1 MDGRESAPDAASL
14 QAPQLRTLL
23 VCDIA
28 DSTALVENLGDS
40 RSAQLVRK
48 HDRLA
53 RALLDQHGGREIDKT
68 DGFLLLFERPIHAV
82 AFALDY
88 QRGLRHLSAAEGVVL
103 RARVG
108 IHVGDVVVWEN
119 SPEDVARGAKPI
131 EVEGFAKPVAAR
143 IAELALPTQVLLSGT
158 VAALTQRAQ
167 GELGGGRARV
177 RWRQH
182 GRYRFKG
189 AAEAVEIVEVG
200 EEGLAPLRTPPSGR
214 NARREVPWWR
224 RPAALAAEAVL
235 LAVAIG
241 AGGWIATRSRP
252 ALAFAARDWVVVAG
266 VDNRSGLP
274 RLDDA
279 LDSAMRV
286 GLSQSQYVNVMPD
299 MEMQDTL
306 KRMRRPPDARVGRRL
321 GIEIAQRQGARAVI
335 VPTLTAVGGRIQVA
349 AEVVNPQ
356 NGATVYSDAAT
367 ARDANQLLP
376 ATDRVLAAVRR
387 NLGESLASI
396 GRTAAPLADI
406 TTSNLDALRAYA
418 KAQEAIGHGQ
428 IKDGLLLLQ
437 EALLLDPNF
446 AMAWL
451 RLGTIQLGYLN
462 QPQLAYSSFTQA
474 KSNKARL
481 SLHERLYL
489 EGMLAY
495 YRNPAVMIDKWT
507 VATQLYPDDVGPQQ
521 NLGLVLLWY
530 ENRPRAALKHFLIA
544 ANSRSPLRGISWI
557 EAGVAQTEIGDIAA
571 ARASFAKGR
580 SLGVQSAHFED
591 IVADLAARNIAAV
604 RLRFETTPVQLPAP
618 IEAENWLRQSVF
630 QADRG
635 RFIVAKS
642 LLQKATAL
650 AVSVPNFSLSEL
662 ARIKLAVIALD
673 FATHDLSADKALR
686 SFVTSET
693 ARLQHDPLHLDGTP
707 IVNLALAAMLAARH
721 DDLGLAQTALA
732 ATRANALDSGYY
744 SRAALWRTADCET
757 RFAAKPQARISCLLP
772 LIDGREYYQ
781 THVALMRAYEAAKD
795 DADGFAQAQ
804 WLAEHRGVAAA
815 EMENLAAQMQN
826 LLDSD
831 HALLVAAKLA
841 FADGNLIASSQYIAQ
856 LRAAWNEADTSNRAL
871 QQAARLASAISAQQ
885 EKDHP

>member
-88 QRGLRHLSAAEGVVL
+88 QRGLRHLSAAEGVAL

-158 VAALTQRAQ
+158 AAALTQRAQ
-167 GELGGGRARV
+167 GELGGGRTRV

-200 EEGLAPLRTPPSGR
+200 EEGLAPLRAPPSGR

-306 KRMRRPPDARVGRRL
+306 KRMRQPPDARVGRRL

-406 TTSNLDALRAYA
+406 TTSNLDALRAFSEA
-418 KAQEAIGHGQ
+418 EKAIGSGKLHDGELLLREAIH
-428 IKDGLLLLQ
+428 I
-437 EALLLDPNF
+437 DPHF
-446 AMAWL
+446 AMAWG
-451 RLGTIQLGYLN
+451 RLAMFQLAYLN
-462 QPQLAYSSFTQA
+462 QPDQAYASLEKALADQS
-474 KSNKARL
+474 RL
-481 SLHERLYL
+481 SLREQ
-489 EGMLAY
+489 LALKGALAFFQ
-495 YRNPAVMIDKWT
+495 NPQAILDAWT
-507 VATQLYPDDVGPQQ
+507 LALKLYPDMLSAQQ
-521 NLGLVLLWY
+521 NIGLAELWY
-530 ENRPRAALKHFLIA
+530 QHEPARAIPHFLIIA
-544 ANSRSPLRGISWI
+544 RSRNPLRGISWFG
-557 EAGVAQTEIGDIAA
+557 AAFAQTAVGDIPA
-571 ARASFAKGR
+571 ARRSVTQGR
-580 SLGVQSAHFED
+580 SLGAFAPHFED
-591 IVADLAARNIAAV
+591 VFPDLAAQDYAAV
-604 RLRFETTPVQLPAP
+604 EKRLDAVPSVLPATVLNERRYVRAALMTDQGGFIDAQEQLKNVQHLTP
-618 IEAENWLRQSVF
+618 SQQARFQLARLILDGAMHQPMVKRLQIYVEAER
-630 QADRG
+630 A
-635 RFIVAKS
+635 RFDA
-642 LLQKATAL
+642 
-650 AVSVPNFSLSEL
+650 
-662 ARIKLAVIALD
+662 
-673 FATHDLSADKALR
+673 
-686 SFVTSET
+686 
-693 ARLQHDPLHLDGTP
+693 DPLHVDNGP
-707 IVNLALAAMLAARH
+707 IINLELAAMLAARQG
-721 DDLGLAQTALA
+721 DISLA
-732 ATRANALDSGYY
+732 RSALDAVRGVADRNDYY
-744 SRAALWRTADCET
+744 LRNALWRSADCEVSH
-757 RFAAKPQARISCLLP
+757 ADVPQARIDCLHGLV
-772 LIDGREYYQ
+772 DGREYAQ
-781 THVALMRAYEAAKD
+781 THAALMRAYRLVGDVKRAR
-795 DADGFAQAQ
+795 AQAS
-804 WLAEHRGVAAA
+804 WLVGHRGEAVAETEGGLTLVMNMLAEHEARR
-815 EMENLAAQMQN
+815 
-826 LLDSD
+826 LLDQTKGEISHD
-831 HALLVAAKLA
+831 LANPVA
-841 FADGNLIASSQYIAQ
+841 
-856 LRAAWNEADTSNRAL
+856 T
-871 QQAARLASAISAQQ
+871 
-885 EKDHP
+885 

>member
-1 MDGRESAPDAASL
+1 MDGREPAPDTASL
-14 QAPQLRTLL
+14 QSPQLRTLL

-88 QRGLRHLSAAEGVVL
+88 QRGLRHLSAAEGVAL

-108 IHVGDVVVWEN
+108 IHVGDVMVWEN

-158 VAALTQRAQ
+158 AAALAQRAQ
-167 GELGGGRARV
+167 GELDGAHGRV

-200 EEGLAPLRTPPSGR
+200 EEGLAPLRAPPAGR

-235 LAVAIG
+235 LALAIG
-241 AGGWIATRSRP
+241 AGGWVATRSRP

-306 KRMRRPPDARVGRRL
+306 KRMRQPPDARVGRRL

-418 KAQEAIGHGQ
+418 LAEQSIGRGDIHATF
-428 IKDGLLLLQ
+428 LLLNQ
-437 EALLLDPNF
+437 AIHLDPHF
-446 AMAWL
+446 SMA
-451 RLGTIQLGYLN
+451 
-462 QPQLAYSSFTQA
+462 LARRATLELAFMGDRVAAYKDLQA
-474 KSNKARL
+474 ALEQKNRL
-481 SLHERLYL
+481 SLRERLAI
-489 EGMLAY
+489 EGTISFFFEGQQQALDRWSLLA
-495 YRNPAVMIDKWT
+495 K
-507 VATQLYPDDVGPQQ
+507 LYPDFTAAQQ
-521 NLGLVLLWY
+521 NLGLLALWY
-530 ENRPRAALKHFLIA
+530 MHRPDLAAKHFSAVA
-544 ANSRSPLRGISWI
+544 ASRNPQRGVSWYGL
-557 EAGVAQTEIGDIAA
+557 ALAQTEMGDQVSAQRAVTQGRALGTIAPGMEDVIPDLVAGNDASVIKRLDSLPSTLPPHIQAAMALMRASVSVARGEDAEAQAHLARAAIAA
-571 ARASFAKGR
+571 RQGRDATQQAYIRLAQIAVHFAGHDPTAPAA
-580 SLGVQSAHFED
+580 LNHFVSEQTAQLAGGPIAVNGTTI
-591 IVADLAARNIAAV
+591 IV
-604 RLRFETTPVQLPAP
+604 
-618 IEAENWLRQSVF
+618 
-630 QADRG
+630 
-635 RFIVAKS
+635 
-642 LLQKATAL
+642 
-650 AVSVPNFSLSEL
+650 L
-662 ARIKLAVIALD
+662 AR
-673 FATHDLSADKALR
+673 
-686 SFVTSET
+686 
-693 ARLQHDPLHLDGTP
+693 
-707 IVNLALAAMLAARH
+707 AAMLASDH
-721 DDLGLAQTALA
+721 GLDDLATKAVA
-732 ATRANALDSGYY
+732 ATAADAARGGYY
-744 SRAALWRTADCET
+744 SRQSLWRTARCLANAVQPIAERITCLKALVDGHEYAET
-757 RFAAKPQARISCLLP
+757 HI
-772 LIDGREYYQ
+772 
-781 THVALMRAYEAAKD
+781 ALMHLYSKSGRQSAARSEAR
-795 DADGFAQAQ
+795 
-804 WLAEHRGVAAA
+804 WLLEHRGVALA
-815 EMENLAAQMQN
+815 ELDSQPTLIPN
-826 LLDSD
+826 LL
-831 HALLVAAKLA
+831 V
-841 FADGNLIASSQYIAQ
+841 
-856 LRAAWNEADTSNRAL
+856 LRAAALIADIPSGPVTSG
-871 QQAARLASAISAQQ
+871 
-885 EKDHP
+885 HGH